1 MQNSRAQQSK
11 NSYNK
16 LREQEEKIKACQS
29 KAKTKSNQ
37 KSNSNTLWNQK
48 LVLQDFFSL
57 NQVTVSNQI
66 ITTIPYYYHY
76 FIPINTYR
84 TTTIQQTPEDHRQGQ
99 PHRFQAKYLLLTTPK
114 KNTTTFPEHFSGQ
127 NTKKHAHDMISSFKY
142 LLKTCK
148 IMNQYKFV
156 HGNICADTVQFNGPI
171 PLLTN
176 FSYSFFLETLDEDR
190 RKMLIQNP
198 NLGIHAFCNN
208 NPMINGELPFLK
220 NIFSREELAQYKES
234 IQRQQDTD
242 TDTSTSTNTS
252 VEKII
257 NIWDIYSLCILYL
270 QLSDFIESMNPEFT
284 KTIFIQKFLNYLK
297 KNIYAFDSLTCDNL
311 MQELETFTNSFKI

>member
-37 KSNSNTLWNQK
+37 KSNSNTLWNQR

-57 NQVTVSNQI
+57 NEVAVSNQI
-66 ITTIPYYYHY
+66 ISNIPYYYHY
-76 FIPINTYR
+76 FIPIHVYR
-84 TTTIQQTPEDHRQGQ
+84 TTTIQQTPEDQQRQ

-114 KNTTTFPEHFSGQ
+114 RNITTFPEYFLGQ
-127 NTKKHAHDMISSFKY
+127 NTKKQAHAMISSFKY

-148 IMNQYKFV
+148 IMNQHKFI

-176 FSYSFFLETLDEDR
+176 FSHSFFLETLDEER

-208 NPMINGELPFLK
+208 NPMIDPFLK

-234 IQRQQDTD
+234 IQRQQDTK
-242 TDTSTSTNTS
+242 TSTNTS
-252 VEKII
+252 IEEII

-284 KTIFIQKFLNYLK
+284 KTIFIQKFLESLK
-297 KNIYAFDSLTCDNL
+297 KNIYAFDRLTCDNL